1 VNSQRKNL
9 SPIRVAELFG
19 IASGNQGSSER
30 ERRIACK
37 KVLREFR
44 FQWQRLGRGEITR
57 IDPLLAQYINNWG
70 YRIFSN
76 PKPISALEQFLGA
89 REKRGK
95 RAKNVERDFQI
106 AVAVVEKRKS
116 GMTLEGAS
124 EAVAS
129 EFAAKNIALEVES
142 ITKIYKRNHIEAKA
156 HIAMCALEG
165 K

>member
-1 VNSQRKNL
+1 MNSQRKNL
-9 SPIRVAELFG
+9 SSMCVAKLFA
-19 IASGNQGSSER
+19 IANGNRDSSER
-30 ERRIACK
+30 ERRVACK

-44 FQWQRLGRGEITR
+44 FQWQALGRDEITR
-57 IDPLLAQYINNWG
+57 IDPLLVQCINNWS
-70 YRIFSN
+70 YRIFSKL
-76 PKPISALEQFLGA
+76 KPALALEQLLGA

-95 RAKNVERDFQI
+95 RAKNVERDFKI

-156 HIAMCALEG
+156 QVAMCALEG
-165 K
+165 E